1 MRRILGPALVAA
13 ALHAALLGAYVAA
26 FGGDL
31 GALLCVGKGRL
42 GQPPY
47 ETIHVGFGRQG
58 YHGQFYY
65 ALARDPRRP
74 HHVGIDFA
82 AFRHLRILYP
92 AVGWLCS
99 GGDPERLL
107 WALPLINLLG
117 IAALAGLG
125 AALARNQGLSP
136 WWGVLLP
143 LAVNAGLAALRD
155 LSDIVSTLAVCGLL
169 VTWLCRGS
177 WWALTLWALASLL
190 SREQNVVVVL
200 AVGLGLLWRLDRRA
214 MAGLG
219 AALVL
224 WGAWVAAVWG
234 AYGDC
239 PLLSTRELFGAPL
252 AGMLARLRTADV
264 EATRRLLHACC
275 IGLILAEVGL
285 ALYLLLRMRP
295 DGVLALTTLAAAVA
309 AVLGGDAFYRDY
321 WSYTRVFA
329 VLPLGLW
336 LLRVQARWRAP
347 LVLLAAQALAP
358 AAALARALLH

>member
-1 MRRILGPALVAA
+1 
-13 ALHAALLGAYVAA
+13 
-26 FGGDL
+26 
-31 GALLCVGKGRL
+31 
-42 GQPPY
+42 
-47 ETIHVGFGRQG
+47 
-58 YHGQFYY
+58 
-65 ALARDPRRP
+65 
-74 HHVGIDFA
+74 VGIDFA

-117 IAALAGLG
+117 IAA
-125 AALARNQGLSP
+125 
-136 WWGVLLP
+136 
-143 LAVNAGLAALRD
+143 
-155 LSDIVSTLAVCGLL
+155 
-169 VTWLCRGS
+169 
-177 WWALTLWALASLL
+177 LL

-285 ALYLLLRMRP
+285 ALYLLRMRP

-309 AVLGGDAFYRDY
+309 AVLGGYVFYEDY

-329 VLPLGLW
+329 LLPLGVW
-336 LLRVQARWRAP
+336 LLCVQARWRAP
-347 LVLLAAQALAP
+347 LVLLSAQALVP
-358 AAALARALLH
+358 AATVARALLH